1 MTRTAKM
8 LGAALLIASL
18 TGAASAADEP
28 KQGAPATTAVKAETK
43 KAQKQAADQ
52 GKPTSKAGKKKKD
65 GGC

>member
-18 TGAASAADEP
+18 TGAASADEP

-43 KAQKQAADQ
+43 KAEKQAADQ